1 MVCIRY
7 DVSILVLLTLL
18 LSACQSVTAPP
29 PTIVAEPPTAA
40 VAPPTATELPP
51 TATVAPTPV
60 ADAPTAPPP
69 DAKPV
74 MTVNADQI
82 TSQALAGNL
91 FGDPATRP
99 FYVLLPPSYD
109 TGDKRYPVVYV
120 LHPYWGSE
128 LEMVGQ
134 FKTAMEKLLRDGA
147 VQEMIFVFPNGDNRL
162 HGSMYLSSPT
172 IGDYETYLTQELVD
186 LVDSK
191 YRALPQ
197 RESRGV
203 TGCSMGGDGAIHLAL
218 KYPQVYSAVAPVAA
232 TYDAAQDPALAQA
245 AEFFQGEPADLDA
258 AARLDWPIQ
267 SWMAL
272 AAAAASNL
280 DKPPF
285 FLDMPFTLVDG
296 QGQVVQEVVDRIV
309 SADATH
315 DLERYINQPERLRA
329 IMLYHGA
336 WDTFVPEELA
346 QAFSARLTE
355 QGIEHAY
362 VEVNALHCSQWAPD
376 LYTPVVQ
383 FMSDNLVAEELA
395 P

>member
-1 MVCIRY
+1 M
-7 DVSILVLLTLL
+7 
-18 LSACQSVTAPP
+18 
-29 PTIVAEPPTAA
+29 A
-40 VAPPTATELPP
+40 V
-51 TATVAPTPV
+51 
-60 ADAPTAPPP
+60 
-69 DAKPV
+69 K
-74 MTVNADQI
+74 ADQI

-91 FGDPATRP
+91 LGDPATRP
-99 FYVLLPPSYD
+99 FYVLLPPSYE
-109 TGDKRYPVVYV
+109 TGEERYPVVYV
-120 LHPYWGSE
+120 LHWYTGSE
-128 LEMVGQ
+128 ATLVGQ

-162 HGSMYLSSPT
+162 HGSMYLGSPT

-191 YRALPQ
+191 YRTLPQ

-218 KYPQVYSAVAPVAA
+218 KYPQVYSVSAPVAA
-232 TYDAAQDPALAQA
+232 TYDASQDPALAQA

-258 AARLDWPIQ
+258 AANLDWPIQ

-272 AAAAASNL
+272 AAAAASNP

-285 FLDMPFTLVDG
+285 YLDMPFTLVDG
-296 QGQVVQEVVDRIV
+296 QGQVVQEVVDRIA
-309 SADATH
+309 SADPTH
-315 DLERYINQPERLRA
+315 DLERYVSQPERLRA

-336 WDTFVPEELA
+336 WDTFVPVELA

-362 VEVNALHCSQWAPD
+362 VEVKALHCSVWAPD
-376 LYTPVVQ
+376 LYMPVVQ
-383 FMSDNLVAEELA
+383 FMSDNLLAEEPA